1 VKQGEFSLLK
11 QHSLKSIPLT
21 NDITANNSTKYGKIL
36 PEKAFP
42 QSGFL
47 LKIVGQKQ
55 GEIFAFILFIS
66 LKYFQSIMSNT
77 EPFPDNRTPFR
88 VLYSLFLK
96 FAR

>member
-21 NDITANNSTKYGKIL
+21 NDITANNSTKYGEIL

-77 EPFPDNRTPFR
+77 CINLTPTKRKEGKPQHF
-88 VLYSLFLK
+88 
-96 FAR
+96 